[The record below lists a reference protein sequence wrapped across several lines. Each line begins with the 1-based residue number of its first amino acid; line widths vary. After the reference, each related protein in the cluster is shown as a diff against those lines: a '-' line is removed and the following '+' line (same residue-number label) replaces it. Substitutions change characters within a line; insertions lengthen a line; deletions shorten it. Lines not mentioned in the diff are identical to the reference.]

1 MNFKPILLITI
12 LLIAACDQ
20 KQKELPAQAEESTEQ
35 QAQSKALATVN
46 GEAITQDD
54 IDFMITRTFS
64 GSEQLFF
71 NDEMQA
77 KVLDSLI
84 ASKAMQQKMRTTLS
98 EERLSDIKNRTKAFE
113 EELFVKEYLTEFAT
127 PEPVSSKMVQDYYQQ
142 YPEEF
147 GGGES
152 REFEMLATS
161 AKPDEDKRDA
171 ILKEVQSLKDNTNWL
186 AYSNN
191 NELGLVHKNA
201 TMQPGLFAPALE
213 RAISRTN
220 PGDVSDIVFIK
231 GAPHL
236 VRVKKVN
243 TLPAKPL
250 SEVSA
255 QIRKKLAALQLKKAV
270 KSASANAISEATV
283 VRK

>member
-1 MNFKPILLITI
+1 MNFKPILLIT
-12 LLIAACDQ
+12 
-20 KQKELPAQAEESTEQ
+20 STEQ

-77 KVLDSLI
+77 KILDSLI
-84 ASKAMQQKMRTTLS
+84 
-98 EERLSDIKNRTKAFE
+98 RLSDIKNRTKAFE

-161 AKPDEDKRDA
+161 AKPD
-171 ILKEVQSLKDNTNWL
+171 
-186 AYSNN
+186 
-191 NELGLVHKNA
+191 
-201 TMQPGLFAPALE
+201 F
-213 RAISRTN
+213 
-220 PGDVSDIVFIK
+220 K
-231 GAPHL
+231 GG
-236 VRVKKVN
+236 
-243 TLPAKPL
+243 TKP
-250 SEVSA
+250 
-255 QIRKKLAALQLKKAV
+255 
-270 KSASANAISEATV
+270 
-283 VRK
+283 